1 MFEIILLF
9 ILGRNIKRTAEAKA
23 QPSTRWILMLILN
36 WLLFEFFMI
45 GVATLIFGNDNIFA
59 IMPLALAGGLCGY
72 WLTYAQLKNMPDES
86 QEDDPNDD
94 EDDEEPKKDLSY
106 FR

>member
-9 ILGRNIKRTAEAKA
+9 ILGRNIKRMAEAKA
-23 QPSTRWILMLILN
+23 QSTNRWIFMLILN

-45 GVATLIFGNDNIFA
+45 GLATLVFGDTNLFLIMTFA
-59 IMPLALAGGLCGY
+59 LGGGLCGY
-72 WLTYAQLKNMPDES
+72 WLTFIQLKNMPDKTK
-86 QEDDPNDD
+86 DDHKDD